1 MIPTLV
7 TKFCSEGG
15 LITEEK
21 FSVLLDQALTGHIG
35 RLLDAHDLEDGRSNV
50 AELAILNLCLL
61 VLGDIDTWNRVE

>member
-15 LITEEK
+15 LIAEEK
-21 FSVLLDQALTGHIG
+21 FRVLLDQALASHIG

-50 AELAILNLCLL
+50 AELAILNLSLL